1 MSEVLQPVS
10 DERSAPFFDG
20 AREGRLMLQ
29 RCTACGVWHYPVR
42 TRCTA
47 CQQAAL
53 EWAAASGRGVVF
65 SHGRPHRL
73 PPGLEERM
81 PLTLV
86 VVDLEEGVRMSSNL
100 IDADPA
106 VVRTGM
112 PVEVAFEKLSEECV
126 LPVFR
131 PSGS

>member
-29 RCTACGVWHYPVR
+29 HCTACGAWLYPVR
-42 TRCTA
+42 TRCTS
-47 CQQAAL
+47 CQQTTL
-53 EWAAASGRGVVF
+53 EWKESSGRGVVY

-73 PPGLEERM
+73 PPGLETRM
-81 PLTLV
+81 PITLV

-106 VVRTGM
+106 RVRAGM
-112 PVEVAFEKLSEECV
+112 PVEVAFEKLSEEST